1 MSPRMTDARRDEFL
15 AGRRYGILSTIRE
28 DGLPASVPVWYGWDG
43 RAVSIFSHSSS
54 PKVRH
59 LRRDPRATLLVTN
72 FPDEKEAWVRF
83 EGEITLKPGGLKVAE
98 RLLDLYYPPGDERRG
113 AIEDWRKMEGDW
125 LILELVPKAIRTYS
139 D

>member
-1 MSPRMTDARRDEFL
+1 MPKMTDARRDVFL
-15 AGRRYGILSTIRE
+15 AARRYGILSTIHH

-43 RAVSIFSHSSS
+43 RAVSMFSHSSS
-54 PKVRH
+54 PKVRN

-83 EGEITLKPGGLKVAE
+83 QGDVALKPGGLDSAE
-98 RLLDLYYPPGDERRG
+98 RELDRYYPPGDSRRA
-113 AIEDWRKMEGDW
+113 AIEEWRKTPGDW
-125 LILELVPKAIRTYS
+125 LILELVPKSIRSYS